1 MTINT
6 AKEPEEE
13 IEEIVKEGIGQETD
27 IYKYLGMVINKSGNL
42 EDHILE
48 LSRQCEVINRE
59 IVQQIIDTTDVKS
72 SMTPQSMLEC
82 QKVIKLTLSRENRK
96 GEWEEILEI
105 YRNNKNKKELAVI
118 KLWNNNSNNRIRT
131 R

>member
-1 MTINT
+1 
-6 AKEPEEE
+6 
-13 IEEIVKEGIGQETD
+13 
-27 IYKYLGMVINKSGNL
+27 
-42 EDHILE
+42 
-48 LSRQCEVINRE
+48 
-59 IVQQIIDTTDVKS
+59 
-72 SMTPQSMLEC
+72 MTPQSMLEC

-118 KLWNNNSNNRIRT
+118 KLWNNNSNNRIRI